1 MEYVDEEI
9 LILKKMEIYF
19 NDLLNMIN
27 NDNGFCLQWYDLFF
41 SESIKPFT
49 HNMKIIYDEVWRD
62 NALSIR
68 FPFVTEIININIKKI
83 IVYNKGEILKN
94 IIEYYLANEELKDI
108 AFEFYFEG
116 LKREKPFY
124 EHVNDLPMFYRIYNN
139 IDC

>member
-19 NDLLNMIN
+19 SDLLNMIN

-49 HNMKIIYDEVWRD
+49 HNMKIIYDEVWCD
-62 NALSIR
+62 NVLSIQ

-94 IIEYYLANEELKDI
+94 IIEHYLANEKLKDV

-116 LKREKPFY
+116 LKREKLFY

>member
-1 MEYVDEEI
+1 M
-9 LILKKMEIYF
+9 
-19 NDLLNMIN
+19 
-27 NDNGFCLQWYDLFF
+27 CF
-41 SESIKPFT
+41 SRWSL
-49 HNMKIIYDEVWRD
+49 R
-62 NALSIR
+62 
-68 FPFVTEIININIKKI
+68 EIININIKKI

-94 IIEYYLANEELKDI
+94 IIEHYLANEKLKDV